1 MMRASTSIDI
11 AASAHE
17 IYALAED
24 VSRWPELLPHYRYVR
39 ILRESPRERLAVMAA
54 RRGRIGVRWT
64 AVERLDP
71 GTPRIEFTH
80 VSGWTAG
87 MEVAWRFDPFP
98 GGTRVI
104 IEHELE
110 FRLVPLIGEWIGRRI
125 IGDYFIQA
133 IASKTLACFKELAEA
148 RT

>member
-1 MMRASTSIDI
+1 MHASTSIDI
-11 AASAHE
+11 AASAHD

-24 VSRWPELLPHYRYVR
+24 VSRWPELLPHYRYVHV
-39 ILRESPRERLAVMAA
+39 LRDAPGERLAVMAA

-71 GTPRIEFTH
+71 ATPRIEFTH

-87 MEVAWRFDPFP
+87 MEVAWRFEPLP
-98 GGTRVI
+98 NGTRVI
-104 IEHELE
+104 IEHELD
-110 FRLVPLIGEWIGRRI
+110 FRLVPLVGEWIGRRI

-133 IASKTLACFKELAEA
+133 IAGKTLACFKELAEA

>member
-1 MMRASTSIDI
+1 MHASTSIDI
-11 AASAHE
+11 AAPAQE

-24 VSRWPELLPHYRYVR
+24 VSRWPALLPHYRYVQ
-39 ILRESPRERLAVMAA
+39 ILRQAPRERLAVMAA

-64 AVERLDP
+64 AIERLDP
-71 GTPRIEFTH
+71 ETPRIEFTH

-87 MEVAWRFDPFP
+87 MEVAWRFEPLP

-104 IEHELE
+104 IEHDLE
-110 FRLVPLIGEWIGRRI
+110 FRRIPFAGEWIGRRI
-125 IGDYFIQA
+125 IGDFFIQA